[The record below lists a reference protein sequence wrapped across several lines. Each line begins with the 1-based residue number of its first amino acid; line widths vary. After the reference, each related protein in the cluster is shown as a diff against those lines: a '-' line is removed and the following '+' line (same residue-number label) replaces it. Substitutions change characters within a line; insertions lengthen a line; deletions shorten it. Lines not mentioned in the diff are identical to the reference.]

1 MGSFGSWRRLGG
13 GGGATGGGGGS
24 TPVPP
29 YEAPISGTSGSVSA
43 ATHSQGTIVT
53 VIFKRSGVAFDTP
66 YTVDGS
72 GNVSWTSTETLNAG
86 TDTILISG

>member
-1 MGSFGSWRRLGG
+1 MGSWRGFRGLGNG
-13 GGGATGGGGGS
+13 GGGAVGGGS
-24 TPVPP
+24 TPTPP
-29 YEAPISGTSGSVSA
+29 YEVPISGTSGSVSA
-43 ATHSQGTIVT
+43 ATHGQGITVT

-72 GNVSWTSTETLNAG
+72 GNVSWTSDETLSAV